1 VNQSEIRIDT
11 GLLALTVNPGR
22 GGRITSLRHMPTGK
36 ELLWRQPPLAD
47 WPRYD
52 VLEADA
58 DIQGWDECFPAIG
71 PGPHPP
77 GPWGTVSNPAQGE
90 VYALPWRVDD
100 VGTDSGTL
108 SVHGLRFP
116 YHLTR
121 RLWFDGP
128 GTLRLSYRALNHGA
142 HPLPFIW
149 SAHPLLTAPAG
160 ARIDLPDSVREVI
173 LDSSEGNRLGAPYDV
188 VTWPIAH
195 IGAGAAADLRVVQP
209 GSAVADK
216 LYIPEIGAGH
226 CSLVRNDGLTLTFA
240 WDAETIPCLG
250 VWIDTRGERKARV
263 ALEPC
268 LGYPDQM
275 IAAGTWG
282 RHAVLPAYGELCWE
296 FGLTIT
302 PTTP

>member
-1 VNQSEIRIDT
+1 VNQSEILIDN
-11 GLLALTVNPGR
+11 GLLALAVNPGR

-52 VLEADA
+52 ALEADA

-71 PGPHPP
+71 PGAHPP
-77 GPWGTVSNPAQGE
+77 GPWGKVSNPAQGE
-90 VYALPWRVDD
+90 VYALPWMVDD
-100 VGTDSGTL
+100 TGTDFVTL

-116 YHLTR
+116 YQLTR

-128 GTLRLSYRALNHGA
+128 DTLRLSYRALNHGA
-142 HPLPFIW
+142 HPLPCIW

-188 VTWPIAH
+188 VNWPIAR
-195 IGAGAAADLRVVQP
+195 AASAAADLRLVQP

-216 LYIPEIGAGH
+216 LYIPEIGPGH
-226 CSLVRNDGLTLTFA
+226 CSLVRNDGLILTFA
-240 WDAETIPCLG
+240 WDAEAIPCLG
-250 VWIDTRGERKARV
+250 VWIDTRGEGEARV

-275 IAAGTWG
+275 TAAWAWG

-296 FGLTIT
+296 FGLTVVA
-302 PTTP
+302 TTP